1 MILLYHHGRFT
12 VIVIAQTIL
21 FDCHSMFKNAILT
34 RSKNSYCPL
43 DNTLI
48 HFAYSTGCEMFTQQG
63 THCTGQSDGPD
74 QRAYSETCPQVV
86 AEHSSQT

>member
-1 MILLYHHGRFT
+1 MSDFT
-12 VIVIAQTIL
+12 LPSWTIYSDRYCANNP
-21 FDCHSMFKNAILT
+21 DCHSMFKNAILT

-48 HFAYSTGCEMFTQQG
+48 YFAYSTGCEMFTQQG

>member
-1 MILLYHHGRFT
+1 MQYRQDLR
-12 VIVIAQTIL
+12 IAVVP
-21 FDCHSMFKNAILT
+21 
-34 RSKNSYCPL
+34 Y
-43 DNTLI
+43 NTLI
-48 HFAYSTGCEMFTQQG
+48 YFAYSTGFEMFTQQG

>member
-12 VIVIAQTIL
+12 VIVLAQTIL
-21 FDCHSMFKNAILT
+21 FDCHSTFKNAILI
-34 RSKNSYCPL
+34 RSKNSCCPI

-48 HFAYSTGCEMFTQQG
+48 YSAYSTGFKMFTQQG

-74 QRAYSETCPQVV
+74 QRAYSENLPTG
-86 AEHSSQT
+86 SS